1 MGCGGIAMA
10 KNSIQFQKGLSLPKF
25 LESYG
30 TEQQCRDALFKLRW
44 PNGFVCP
51 ECGNE
56 TYCEIHSRKV
66 YQCNHCHTQ
75 TSLTSGTIFAST
87 KLPLTLW
94 FLSIYLVTQ
103 RKNSISALQLKREIG
118 VSYNTAWKIKHK
130 LMQVMLE
137 RQQGEILSGRIE
149 IDDAYIGGERPGK
162 PGRGA
167 YHKAPF
173 IAVVETDAGTRKP
186 QRIQLRAVTGF
197 RGTEI
202 ERYAKA
208 NLTSGCCVV
217 SDGLACFAAVKK
229 AQCTHVPIV
238 SVGGRKGA
246 EHPSFK
252 WVNTMLGNVKNAI
265 TGTLHSVSLK
275 HVPRYLAEFEYRFNR
290 RSRLGDMIERLTYVG
305 LRTPPMPYRLLRLA
319 ENCG

>member
-1 MGCGGIAMA
+1 MT
-10 KNSIQFQKGLSLPKF
+10 KNSIQFQTGLSLPGF

-44 PNGFVCP
+44 PTGFVCP
-51 ECGNE
+51 ACGNT
-56 TYCEIHSRKV
+56 TYCELHGRKV

-87 KLPLTLW
+87 KLPLTQW
-94 FLSIYLVTQ
+94 FLSIYLLTQ
-103 RKNSISALQLKREIG
+103 HKSSISALQLMREIG

-137 RQQGEILSGRIE
+137 RQRGDTLSGRIE

-167 YHKAPF
+167 HHKAPF
-173 IAVVETDAGTRKP
+173 IAVVETDAETRKP
-186 QRIQLRAVTGF
+186 QRIQLRVVKGF
-197 RGTEI
+197 RSAEI
-202 ERYAKA
+202 ERYAKTH
-208 NLTSGCCVV
+208 LTPGCVVV
-217 SDGLACFAAVKK
+217 SDGLACFNAVEE
-229 AQCTHVPIV
+229 ASCIHVPII
-238 SVGGRKGA
+238 SAGGRKGA
-246 EHPSFK
+246 QHPSFR

-275 HVPRYLAEFEYRFNR
+275 HVPRYLAEFKYRFNR
-290 RSRLGDMIERLTYVG
+290 RYRLGDMIERLAYVG
-305 LRTPPMPYRLLRLA
+305 LRTPPMPYDLLRLA
-319 ENCG
+319 EDHG